1 MTLASYILRR
11 LLQAVPLLLV
21 ISIVLFGLLHLIPG
35 GPVELA
41 FSPRL
46 APAARHSIVVALGL
60 DQPLPVQYARWL
72 WAALHLDFGATYR
85 DGQPVIAAIGER
97 IPATLELL
105 GTAFVLALAL
115 AIPVGVVAA
124 VRRNTLV
131 DHLITILSYLGIS
144 MPLFWF
150 AEVLILLFALRLG
163 WFPTGGDA
171 TEGVPPT
178 FLDGLRH
185 LVLPAV
191 VLALFFVASW
201 SRYLRSSMIEVLRQL
216 YLRTARAKGV
226 PGWRVVTRHALR
238 NALGPLV
245 TVVALDVGSIFGGA
259 VVSETIFAWPGLG
272 RLFFDSLSTRDY
284 PVLIAMLMLSA
295 ATVVACNLVADVL
308 YALLDP
314 RVRYG

>member
-1 MTLASYILRR
+1 MTLLPYAARR
-11 LLQAVPLLLV
+11 LLQAIPLLLV
-21 ISIVLFGLLHLIPG
+21 ISMVLFGLLHLIPG

-46 APAARHSIVVALGL
+46 SAAARHSIVVALGL
-60 DQPLPVQYARWL
+60 DQPLPLQYLRWL
-72 WAALHLDFGATYR
+72 WAVLHLDFGATYR
-85 DGQPVIAAIGER
+85 DGQPVIAAIGDR

-105 GTAFVLALAL
+105 GAAFFLALAV
-115 AIPVGVVAA
+115 AIPLGVVSA
-124 VRRNTLV
+124 VRRYTFV
-131 DHLITILSYLGIS
+131 DYLITVLSYLGIA

-163 WFPTGGDA
+163 WLPTGGNT
-171 TEGVPPT
+171 TEGTAPT

-185 LVLPAV
+185 LVLPTA
-191 VLALFFVASW
+191 VLALFFIASW
-201 SRYLRSSMIEVLRQL
+201 SRYLRSSMIDVLRQL
-216 YLRTARAKGV
+216 YLRTARAKGA
-226 PGWRVVTRHALR
+226 PEWRVVMRHALH

-272 RLFFDSLSTRDY
+272 RLFFDSLTARDY
-284 PVLIAMLMLSA
+284 PVLMAMLTLSA
-295 ATVVACNLVADVL
+295 ATVVLCNLVADLL

-314 RVRYG
+314 RIRYT